1 MYRYI
6 SLNLNSNP
14 NSLNINKKTQK
25 TTPISLLSGGN
36 SFFVKVKSNQI
47 ATNYNDKNNKI
58 KPNAYQKINNTYY
71 QKENRDK
78 DKSLNKYLNN
88 SQPKVSFL
96 FNVNNSIN
104 HRKINNNISNN
115 KSLINKTKQEIYT
128 HNRGIYSFTSTKNN
142 DKLNNKSINS
152 SSLRNNYNEVLVT
165 DFENIKMNMNKI
177 STIGEKSKE
186 LNISN
191 KEKIG
196 NNINNNKIYQTKTL
210 NARTKLKNKII
221 ADPLIKNGQK
231 VPEKNS
237 ILTALNKNVNQ
248 IKLVRKNQ
256 NIKNNNKNM
265 IRYKNISNI
274 LFNTNPNVE
283 KNKNKIND
291 KNTNSEGKN
300 RVIFQ
305 GQKKINKII
314 NYNYS
319 TNNESNNFTN
329 ILKDNISQIDEYN
342 SNSVSK
348 RKKDNKIKS
357 INVKPNNEGLRIQ
370 TKYNYNTTVHDKSL
384 LLQKKNHENNT
395 NINQHISTKSN
406 NIINR
411 NPKLDN
417 IIPEY
422 KINLNDAI
430 TNLTNFNTKNV
441 IKNGNSSLISDNTN
455 SVKKSI
461 ELNNQ
466 KDSKCR
472 NKNHVS
478 NLNSLNF
485 DNNRQNN
492 NYTNIII
499 NNNYL
504 YNYMPFVTVN
514 NSTIE
519 ENSNRLKLNRNSFY
533 DNNNYHI
540 NISQNLPMDK
550 YLNYSSIVDNK
561 INKENKNKITRKN
574 KIDQEK
580 LRANLFEVNSQNN
593 KSINNEYNF
602 HAKFISSNNLDNNI
616 NKSKT
621 NRSNLNQYY
630 FKENNKNNHSNITD
644 NYISKE
650 KNKKRKQNPPLNK
663 NTKKLNILSLI
674 QENNRKI
681 KTNIR
686 GKNNIST
693 YINSIN
699 NKSFNNNKNDYLTID
714 QILYPENDKLF
725 SNEKFDNFDDINTIV
740 KRINF
745 ENVDIKKNNI
755 FTVENKY
762 TDKNIENNIWYEQ
775 FSENFNNIFDK
786 KFESSK
792 QNMSA
797 AQNKIKKTNYIYHSR
812 QSGSTKASNKENSSG
827 IKKIRVSSYINK
839 RLDNSGVI
847 NINKY

>member
-1 MYRYI
+1 
-6 SLNLNSNP
+6 
-14 NSLNINKKTQK
+14 
-25 TTPISLLSGGN
+25 
-36 SFFVKVKSNQI
+36 
-47 ATNYNDKNNKI
+47 
-58 KPNAYQKINNTYY
+58 
-71 QKENRDK
+71 
-78 DKSLNKYLNN
+78 
-88 SQPKVSFL
+88 
-96 FNVNNSIN
+96 
-104 HRKINNNISNN
+104 
-115 KSLINKTKQEIYT
+115 
-128 HNRGIYSFTSTKNN
+128 
-142 DKLNNKSINS
+142 
-152 SSLRNNYNEVLVT
+152 
-165 DFENIKMNMNKI
+165 
-177 STIGEKSKE
+177 
-186 LNISN
+186 
-191 KEKIG
+191 
-196 NNINNNKIYQTKTL
+196 
-210 NARTKLKNKII
+210 
-221 ADPLIKNGQK
+221 
-231 VPEKNS
+231 
-237 ILTALNKNVNQ
+237 
-248 IKLVRKNQ
+248 
-256 NIKNNNKNM
+256 
-265 IRYKNISNI
+265 
-274 LFNTNPNVE
+274 
-283 KNKNKIND
+283 
-291 KNTNSEGKN
+291 
-300 RVIFQ
+300 
-305 GQKKINKII
+305 
-314 NYNYS
+314 
-319 TNNESNNFTN
+319 
-329 ILKDNISQIDEYN
+329 
-342 SNSVSK
+342 
-348 RKKDNKIKS
+348 
-357 INVKPNNEGLRIQ
+357 
-370 TKYNYNTTVHDKSL
+370 
-384 LLQKKNHENNT
+384 
-395 NINQHISTKSN
+395 
-406 NIINR
+406 
-411 NPKLDN
+411 
-417 IIPEY
+417 
-422 KINLNDAI
+422 
-430 TNLTNFNTKNV
+430 
-441 IKNGNSSLISDNTN
+441 
-455 SVKKSI
+455 
-461 ELNNQ
+461 
-466 KDSKCR
+466 
-472 NKNHVS
+472 
-478 NLNSLNF
+478 
-485 DNNRQNN
+485 
-492 NYTNIII
+492 
-499 NNNYL
+499 
-504 YNYMPFVTVN
+504 MPFITVN

-580 LRANLFEVNSQNN
+580 LRANLFDVNSQNN
-593 KSINNEYNF
+593 NNINNEYNF
-602 HAKFISSNNLDNNI
+602 HAKYISSNNLDNNI

-630 FKENNKNNHSNITD
+630 FKENNNNNHSNITD

-663 NTKKLNILSLI
+663 NPKKLNILSLI

-797 AQNKIKKTNYIYHSR
+797 TQNKIKKTNYIYHSR